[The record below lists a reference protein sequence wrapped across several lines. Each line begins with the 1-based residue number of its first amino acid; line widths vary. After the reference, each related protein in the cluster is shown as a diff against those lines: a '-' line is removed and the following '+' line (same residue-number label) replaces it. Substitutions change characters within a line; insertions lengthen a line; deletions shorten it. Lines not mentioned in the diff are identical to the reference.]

1 MVEAKLGTFCLKL
14 IHQPLHNILVQQ
26 STSEQHNIPMHSWDK
41 TFKHLCQGRYEQE
54 MIEPNAWDETFR
66 QPLGQINEHEMADG
80 VK

>member
-1 MVEAKLGTFCLKL
+1 
-14 IHQPLHNILVQQ
+14 
-26 STSEQHNIPMHSWDK
+26 MHSWDK

-66 QPLGQINEHEMADG
+66 QPLGRINEYEMADG